1 VLLKKLEQ
9 TDWRRFVR
17 TVAGKSANS
26 EEAQTKK
33 TRHPSVSEII

>member
-1 VLLKKLEQ
+1 LEQ

-17 TVAGKSANS
+17 TIAGKSANS

-33 TRHPSVSEII
+33 LAIPLYLR